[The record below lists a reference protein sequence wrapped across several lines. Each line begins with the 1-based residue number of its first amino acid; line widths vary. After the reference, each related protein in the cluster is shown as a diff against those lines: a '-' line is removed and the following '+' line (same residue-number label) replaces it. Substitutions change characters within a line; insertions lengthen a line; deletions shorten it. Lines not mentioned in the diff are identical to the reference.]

1 MIISCTASQT
11 RKAISSVKFDI
22 SLKNVELDA
31 ANIGESCA
39 FRRLDITEGS
49 ETK

>member
-1 MIISCTASQT
+1 MIISGTASQT

-31 ANIGESCA
+31 ANIGESCV
-39 FRRLDITEGS
+39 FRGLEISEGS